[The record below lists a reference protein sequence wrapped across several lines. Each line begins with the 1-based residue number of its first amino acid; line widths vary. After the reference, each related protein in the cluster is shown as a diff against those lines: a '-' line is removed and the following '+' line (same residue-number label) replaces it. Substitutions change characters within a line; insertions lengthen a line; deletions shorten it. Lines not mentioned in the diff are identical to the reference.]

1 MLAIAAFLGDTM
13 PLDMVTVCNYTY
25 AVLLELLGHKNYIR
39 VLLALEKGPL
49 RFSELKK
56 TLKLN
61 PVQIDRALRFL
72 RKGRWVVPRAAAE
85 GGGRMLV
92 RYRLGRRGEAF
103 IRSFKSFSDD
113 LQRQDAALGASEV
126 RELRSLYG

>member
-1 MLAIAAFLGDTM
+1 M
-13 PLDMVTVCNYTY
+13 PLDMITLCNYNY
-25 AVLLELLGHKNYIR
+25 EVLLELLGQKNYIR

-56 TLKLN
+56 ALKLN

-72 RKGRWVVPRAAAE
+72 RKGRWVVPHAAAQ

-92 RYRLGRRGEAF
+92 RYRLGKRGEAF
-103 IRSFKSFSDD
+103 LRSFKAFSED
-113 LQRQDAALGASEV
+113 LQRQDAGLGASEV